1 MLNCYTLD
9 IFLFSLSCT
18 SEVSFFHSSETFII
32 FCKYYASPRT
42 SEQPMNPVNNEQ
54 WTVNNNQWTMTPAEN
69 MYISMKCSVCTISYT
84 VINIDKKMTLY
95 SRLRTALNPLLLLVH
110 SFISSRFFSAIHKS
124 GGKYCRLFVIGDQY
138 IPLSSNYGGCKSHWW
153 HMALVWE
160 SSNSDW
166 LIDSMIDWHA
176 LIEKRGGTI
185 MGHCQEPTRCK
196 KCPRQARE
204 VEKWKIVQKIK
215 ERYMFLGL

>member
-1 MLNCYTLD
+1 MPPDGHCSQHACQKSYDLYLTEVRSLLNSMLNCYTLD

-84 VINIDKKMTLY
+84 VINIDKKKVYKY
-95 SRLRTALNPLLLLVH
+95 SILAISKWFCRMVNISISKPLVNPDLRE
-110 SFISSRFFSAIHKS
+110 I
-124 GGKYCRLFVIGDQY
+124 YY
-138 IPLSSNYGGCKSHWW
+138 SNV
-153 HMALVWE
+153 L
-160 SSNSDW
+160 
-166 LIDSMIDWHA
+166 
-176 LIEKRGGTI
+176 R
-185 MGHCQEPTRCK
+185 
-196 KCPRQARE
+196 
-204 VEKWKIVQKIK
+204 
-215 ERYMFLGL
+215 

>member
-1 MLNCYTLD
+1 MPPDGHCSQHACQKSYDLYLTEVRSLLNSMLNCYTLD

-84 VINIDKKMTLY
+84 VINIDKKKPPMFFMWLGLEDTENEKK
-95 SRLRTALNPLLLLVH
+95 SWW
-110 SFISSRFFSAIHKS
+110 RFF
-124 GGKYCRLFVIGDQY
+124 LF
-138 IPLSSNYGGCKSHWW
+138 SSC
-153 HMALVWE
+153 L
-160 SSNSDW
+160 
-166 LIDSMIDWHA
+166 
-176 LIEKRGGTI
+176 T
-185 MGHCQEPTRCK
+185 
-196 KCPRQARE
+196 
-204 VEKWKIVQKIK
+204 
-215 ERYMFLGL
+215 

>member
-1 MLNCYTLD
+1 MPPDGHFSRHACQKSYDLYLTEVRSLLNSMLNCYTLD

-84 VINIDKKMTLY
+84 VINIDKKKNRRDLFHIFTFTSFKVNRNL
-95 SRLRTALNPLLLLVH
+95 SFRVLR
-110 SFISSRFFSAIHKS
+110 
-124 GGKYCRLFVIGDQY
+124 
-138 IPLSSNYGGCKSHWW
+138 
-153 HMALVWE
+153 
-160 SSNSDW
+160 
-166 LIDSMIDWHA
+166 
-176 LIEKRGGTI
+176 
-185 MGHCQEPTRCK
+185 
-196 KCPRQARE
+196 
-204 VEKWKIVQKIK
+204 WKINH
-215 ERYMFLGL
+215 